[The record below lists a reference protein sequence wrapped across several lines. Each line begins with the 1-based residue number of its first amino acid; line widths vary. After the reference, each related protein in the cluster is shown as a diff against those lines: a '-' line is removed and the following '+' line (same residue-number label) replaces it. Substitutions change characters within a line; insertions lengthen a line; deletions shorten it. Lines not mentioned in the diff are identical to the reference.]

1 MLYLKQE
8 KIKKKKER
16 KKYITVLIF
25 FKLNSIFISKYI
37 SFWDIYGCEIQ
48 MIQINSI
55 GDSLKFK

>member
-37 SFWDIYGCEIQ
+37 SFWDIYGWEIQ